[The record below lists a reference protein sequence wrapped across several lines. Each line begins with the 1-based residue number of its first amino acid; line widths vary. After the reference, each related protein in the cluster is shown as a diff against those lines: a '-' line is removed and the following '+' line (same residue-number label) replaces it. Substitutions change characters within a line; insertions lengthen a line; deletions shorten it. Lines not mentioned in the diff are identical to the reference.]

1 MKTARVHKDKEIFFA
16 VVTMGEDNEP
26 RCVKRLRPLLWAI
39 FDLRKDAERFV
50 REQDIEEMVIKEV
63 DYVSFNWL

>member
-16 VVTMGEDNEP
+16 VVTMG
-26 RCVKRLRPLLWAI
+26 PLLWAI

-63 DYVSFNWL
+63 DYVSFNWC